1 MTCERIREAASAR
14 LDGEA
19 IGMSPAAL
27 DAHLRDCLSC
37 ARWVTEATNVTRSAR
52 LSVVQVPDL
61 TAAVLDRVALP
72 SRGRWTALSLRIAL
86 AVVGLSQ
93 FALAL
98 PAVFGDGIGMAMSM
112 HSAHESA
119 AWNAAVGAGFL
130 AVAFRP
136 RRAAGLVPLLAALV
150 GLLAL
155 FSVADVVSAQVAVG
169 RVLTHAG
176 CLVGL
181 ALLVAL
187 TRLHSGDVPAPAARD
202 EPVHNADADH
212 LRGVA

>member
-1 MTCERIREAASAR
+1 MTCEKIREAASAR

-19 IGMSPAAL
+19 IGMSPAVL
-27 DAHLRDCLSC
+27 DAHLRDCPSC
-37 ARWVTEATNVTRSAR
+37 AAWVAEATKVTRAAR

-61 TAAVLDRVALP
+61 TAAVLDRVTLP
-72 SRGRWTALSLRIAL
+72 SRGRWTALTVRIAL
-86 AVVGLSQ
+86 AVVGVSQ
-93 FALAL
+93 FALAV

-119 AWNAAVGAGFL
+119 AWNAAVGAGLL

-155 FSVADVVSAQVAVG
+155 FSVADVVSAQVAEG

-176 CLVGL
+176 CLIGF
-181 ALLVAL
+181 ALVVAL
-187 TRLHSGDVPAPAARD
+187 TRLQGGDVPAPAAGH
-202 EPVHNADADH
+202 EPARPAEADH